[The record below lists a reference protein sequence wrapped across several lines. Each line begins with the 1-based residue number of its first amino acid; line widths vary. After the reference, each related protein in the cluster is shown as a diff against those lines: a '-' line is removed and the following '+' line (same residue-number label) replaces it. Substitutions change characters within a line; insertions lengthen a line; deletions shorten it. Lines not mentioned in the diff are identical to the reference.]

1 MSFYFCNEACRP
13 SNIIQGLI
21 FEFKLLSLKAQKAN
35 AIKSSIYVFLKRKV
49 GKEDTQGTYESWN
62 PNDH

>member
-35 AIKSSIYVFLKRKV
+35 AIKSSIYVFLIIF
-49 GKEDTQGTYESWN
+49 
-62 PNDH
+62 